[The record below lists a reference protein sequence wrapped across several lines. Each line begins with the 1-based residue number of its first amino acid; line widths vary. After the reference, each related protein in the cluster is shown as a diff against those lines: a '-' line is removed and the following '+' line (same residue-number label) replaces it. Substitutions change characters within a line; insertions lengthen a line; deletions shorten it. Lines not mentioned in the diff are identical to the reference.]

1 MVRTWRR
8 ELGLAREKQSTTTSD
23 LQGIQGERK
32 KEKKVF
38 ISCTHNLTEII
49 DKTGKRWQR
58 RADVLCHEPEM
69 SAERRHVV
77 FDGVKGTEKRERKEG
92 SVLSH

>member
-23 LQGIQGERK
+23 LRGKKG

-38 ISCTHNLTEII
+38 IFLCIYNITKEIT
-49 DKTGKRWQR
+49 DKMGKYGRGELICCVTSKECQQR
-58 RADVLCHEPEM
+58 EDM
-69 SAERRHVV
+69 QS
-77 FDGVKGTEKRERKEG
+77 VKE
-92 SVLSH
+92 